1 MVPLDSGGIEQGTD
15 FALVHNQQVGAEAVA
30 HGRGPSCQKKNKTCQ
45 LKITRQ
51 HKTAC
56 KRGVIMKVE
65 AFIYEQGDKEFEV
78 KIQTI

>member
-1 MVPLDSGGIEQGTD
+1 M
-15 FALVHNQQVGAEAVA
+15 AVD
-30 HGRGPSCQKKNKTCQ
+30 HHVRRKTRRQ

-78 KIQTI
+78 KI